1 MARTTQI
8 TREAL
13 VDAGVRLVLEKGLE
27 ALNARGLAAQAGCS
41 IQPVFR
47 NFGSMENLRAA
58 VFRGLDAAY
67 QSFIGARIDKA
78 DYLFTISLAHI
89 ALAQAQKNLF
99 QAMFLTDEFGAR
111 TVEEIVQSSWNRETI
126 DCTAAQYGL
135 SLRGAE
141 AVYRDVRFY
150 AFGIALGVYA
160 GTVVL
165 EPEEAGALLRRAIQR
180 FASLPEETRGE
191 LT

>member
-13 VDAGVRLVLEKGLE
+13 VDAGVRIVLEKGLE
-27 ALNARGLAAQAGCS
+27 TLNARGLAAQAG
-41 IQPVFR
+41 QPVFR

-89 ALAQAQKNLF
+89 ALAQARKNLF
-99 QAMFLTDEFGAR
+99 QAMFLTDEFGTR

-180 FASLPEETRGE
+180 FAGLPEETRGE
-191 LT
+191 PT

>member
-47 NFGSMENLRAA
+47 NFGSMENLRVA
-58 VFRGLDAAY
+58 VFRELDAAY

-126 DCTAAQYGL
+126 DCTAAQYSL

-180 FASLPEETRGE
+180 FAGLPEETRGE
-191 LT
+191 PI

>member
-1 MARTTQI
+1 MKKIISLT
-8 TREAL
+8 
-13 VDAGVRLVLEKGLE
+13 
-27 ALNARGLAAQAGCS
+27 LAAVMMLAVLAGCS

-47 NFGSMENLRAA
+47 NFGSMENLRVA
-58 VFRGLDAAY
+58 VFRELDAAY

-135 SLRGAE
+135 SLRDAE

-150 AFGIALGVYA
+150 TFGIALGVYA

-180 FASLPEETRGE
+180 FAGLPEETRGE

>member
-27 ALNARGLAAQAGCS
+27 ALNARSLAAQAGCS

-135 SLRGAE
+135 SLPKPYTATCAFTPSALRSACTPEPWCWSRKKPAPCCGA
-141 AVYRDVRFY
+141 RSS
-150 AFGIALGVYA
+150 ALQA
-160 GTVVL
+160 CRKRR
-165 EPEEAGALLRRAIQR
+165 EE
-180 FASLPEETRGE
+180 S
-191 LT
+191 

>member
-47 NFGSMENLRAA
+47 NFGSMENLRVA
-58 VFRGLDAAY
+58 VFRELDAAY

-126 DCTAAQYGL
+126 DCTAAQYSL

-180 FASLPEETRGE
+180 FAGLPEETRGE

>member
-27 ALNARGLAAQAGCS
+27 ALNARSLAAQAGCS

-126 DCTAAQYGL
+126 DCTAAQYDL
-135 SLRGAE
+135 SLRDAE

-150 AFGIALGVYA
+150 
-160 GTVVL
+160 
-165 EPEEAGALLRRAIQR
+165 AGALLRRAIQR
-180 FASLPEETRGE
+180 FAGLPEETRGA

>member
-27 ALNARGLAAQAGCS
+27 ALNARSLAAQAGCS

-67 QSFIGARIDKA
+67 QSFIGARIYKR
-78 DYLFTISLAHI
+78 TICSRSASP
-89 ALAQAQKNLF
+89 
-99 QAMFLTDEFGAR
+99 TSR
-111 TVEEIVQSSWNRETI
+111 WRW
-126 DCTAAQYGL
+126 
-135 SLRGAE
+135 
-141 AVYRDVRFY
+141 
-150 AFGIALGVYA
+150 
-160 GTVVL
+160 
-165 EPEEAGALLRRAIQR
+165 RRKTCFR
-180 FASLPEETRGE
+180 PCF
-191 LT
+191 